1 MFRKAT
7 GLDEKDEDN
16 QVSTLVYTM
25 GEEADGIFMPFE
37 LSAEEAKKYET
48 VKAKFENKFIDK
60 KNVIFERAKF
70 NSRVQEQNETVDS
83 FITDLYKLS
92 QHCEFKSLKDE
103 LIRDRIVV
111 GLWDRKLSEK
121 LQLDPKLT
129 LDLAIRQAK
138 QSEMVKKQ
146 QNLLHNDDKTAS
158 ANVDRVR
165 KAKPAKPT
173 KPQAPAKLESA
184 ENCGR

>member
-1 MFRKAT
+1 M
-7 GLDEKDEDN
+7 
-16 QVSTLVYTM
+16 
-25 GEEADGIFMPFE
+25 
-37 LSAEEAKKYET
+37 
-48 VKAKFENKFIDK
+48 
-60 KNVIFERAKF
+60 
-70 NSRVQEQNETVDS
+70 DS

-184 ENCGR
+184 ENCGRCGGSQHSKLKCPARDSKCNKCQKKGHWSVCRSTSTSHPSRRVQEVLKTVTQNCSLER

>member
-1 MFRKAT
+1 MALR
-7 GLDEKDEDN
+7 
-16 QVSTLVYTM
+16 
-25 GEEADGIFMPFE
+25 
-37 LSAEEAKKYET
+37 
-48 VKAKFENKFIDK
+48 
-60 KNVIFERAKF
+60 
-70 NSRVQEQNETVDS
+70 
-83 FITDLYKLS
+83 
-92 QHCEFKSLKDE
+92 
-103 LIRDRIVV
+103 
-111 GLWDRKLSEK
+111 DRKLSEK

-173 KPQAPAKLESA
+173 KPQALAKLESA